1 MPLRWFGVFLR
12 PDQPPFPT
20 PFFLCPPYLRVAV
33 QGRDLY
39 PHTHS
44 LLTHGCLPTL
54 CLVPENEAPVDT
66 NLIEL
71 DTK

>member
-1 MPLRWFGVFLR
+1 MLHAHSTLTNGR
-12 PDQPPFPT
+12 P
-20 PFFLCPPYLRVAV
+20 
-33 QGRDLY
+33 
-39 PHTHS
+39 
-44 LLTHGCLPTL
+44 PTL